1 MIRIALALV
10 LALSMAIPAAL
21 AEQVV
26 SDTFTLTD
34 EVTIKVEAP
43 AEEQPVEEQP
53 AEEQPVEEG
62 PAEEPAEE
70 QPTAEPLPTEPPL
83 PTQEPLPTEPPIPT
97 VEPLPT
103 DEALSTEQPLPTDE
117 LPTATPT
124 PTQEAP
130 APQRSVS
137 ISIDKPLDA
146 IYIGDEVTF
155 TATLHGY
162 EGAQVEIFWECM
174 TNGEWQPTGDTGAT
188 LTVVIDE
195 SNAQSSWR
203 CGVTVLAEPELE
215 QPVAE

>member
-10 LALSMAIPAAL
+10 LALSLAIPAAL

-43 AEEQPVEEQP
+43 AEEQPVEEK
-53 AEEQPVEEG
+53 
-62 PAEEPAEE
+62 PAEEPAQE

-103 DEALSTEQPLPTDE
+103 DEALSTEQPTGE

-188 LTVVIDE
+188 LTIVIDE

>member
-43 AEEQPVEEQP
+43 AEEPPVEE
-53 AEEQPVEEG
+53 EPVEEE
-62 PAEEPAEE
+62 PVEEPAQE
-70 QPTAEPLPTEPPL
+70 QPTAEPLPTEPPI

-103 DEALSTEQPLPTDE
+103 DEALSTEQPTGEP
-117 LPTATPT
+117 PTATPT

-188 LTVVIDE
+188 LTIVIDE

>member
-10 LALSMAIPAAL
+10 LALSLAIPAAL

-43 AEEQPVEEQP
+43 AEEQPVEE
-53 AEEQPVEEG
+53 EPVEE
-62 PAEEPAEE
+62 PAQE

>member
-10 LALSMAIPAAL
+10 LALSLAIPAAL

-43 AEEQPVEEQP
+43 AEEQPVEE
-53 AEEQPVEEG
+53 E
-62 PAEEPAEE
+62 PAEEPAQE
-70 QPTAEPLPTEPPL
+70 QPTAEPLPTEPPI

-103 DEALSTEQPLPTDE
+103 DEALSAEQPLPTDE

>member
-1 MIRIALALV
+1 MKKMIRIALALV
-10 LALSMAIPAAL
+10 LALSLAIPAAL

-43 AEEQPVEEQP
+43 AEEQPVEE
-53 AEEQPVEEG
+53 E
-62 PAEEPAEE
+62 PAEEPAQE

-103 DEALSTEQPLPTDE
+103 DEALSTEQPTGE

>member
-43 AEEQPVEEQP
+43 AEEQPVEE
-53 AEEQPVEEG
+53 E
-62 PAEEPAEE
+62 PAEEPAQE

-103 DEALSTEQPLPTDE
+103 DEALSTEQPTDE

>member
-43 AEEQPVEEQP
+43 VEEQPVEEQP
-53 AEEQPVEEG
+53 AEEQPVEEE

-130 APQRSVS
+130 APQRNVS

-188 LTVVIDE
+188 LTIVIDE

>member
-10 LALSMAIPAAL
+10 LALSLAIPAAL

-43 AEEQPVEEQP
+43 AEEQPVEE
-53 AEEQPVEEG
+53 EPVEE
-62 PAEEPAEE
+62 PAQE

-103 DEALSTEQPLPTDE
+103 DEALSTEQPTGE
-117 LPTATPT
+117 LPT

>member
-43 AEEQPVEEQP
+43 AEEPPVEE
-53 AEEQPVEEG
+53 EPVEE
-62 PAEEPAEE
+62 PAQE

-103 DEALSTEQPLPTDE
+103 DETLSTEQPLPTDE
-117 LPTATPT
+117 LPAATPT

-188 LTVVIDE
+188 LTIVIDE

>member
-1 MIRIALALV
+1 MKKMIRIALALV
-10 LALSMAIPAAL
+10 LALSLAIPAAL

-43 AEEQPVEEQP
+43 AEEQPVEE
-53 AEEQPVEEG
+53 E
-62 PAEEPAEE
+62 PAEEPAQE
-70 QPTAEPLPTEPPL
+70 QPTAEPLPTEPPI

-97 VEPLPT
+97 VEPMPT
-103 DEALSTEQPLPTDE
+103 DEALSTEQPTDE

-130 APQRSVS
+130 APQRNVS

-188 LTVVIDE
+188 LTIVIDE

>member
-10 LALSMAIPAAL
+10 LALSLAIPAAL

-43 AEEQPVEEQP
+43 AEEQPVEE
-53 AEEQPVEEG
+53 EPVEE
-62 PAEEPAEE
+62 PAQE
-70 QPTAEPLPTEPPL
+70 QPTAEPLPTEPPI

-103 DEALSTEQPLPTDE
+103 DEALSAEQPTGE

>member
-1 MIRIALALV
+1 MKKMIRIALALV
-10 LALSMAIPAAL
+10 LALSLAIPAAL

-43 AEEQPVEEQP
+43 AEEPPVEE
-53 AEEQPVEEG
+53 EPVEEE
-62 PAEEPAEE
+62 PVEEPAQE

-103 DEALSTEQPLPTDE
+103 DEALSTEQPTGEP
-117 LPTATPT
+117 PTATPT
-124 PTQEAP
+124 HTQEAP

-188 LTVVIDE
+188 LTIVIDE

>member
-10 LALSMAIPAAL
+10 LALSLAIPAAL

-43 AEEQPVEEQP
+43 AEEQPVEE
-53 AEEQPVEEG
+53 EPVEE
-62 PAEEPAEE
+62 PAQE

-83 PTQEPLPTEPPIPT
+83 PT

-117 LPTATPT
+117 LPAATPT

>member
-43 AEEQPVEEQP
+43 AEEQPVEE
-53 AEEQPVEEG
+53 EPVEEE
-62 PAEEPAEE
+62 PVEEPAQE
-70 QPTAEPLPTEPPL
+70 QPTAEPLPTEPPI

-103 DEALSTEQPLPTDE
+103 DEALSTEQPTGEP
-117 LPTATPT
+117 PTATPT

>member
-43 AEEQPVEEQP
+43 AEEQPVEE
-53 AEEQPVEEG
+53 E
-62 PAEEPAEE
+62 PAEEPAQE

-117 LPTATPT
+117 LPTAT

-188 LTVVIDE
+188 LTIVIDE

>member
-10 LALSMAIPAAL
+10 LALSLAIPAAL

-53 AEEQPVEEG
+53 AEEQPVEEE

-103 DEALSTEQPLPTDE
+103 DEALSAEQPLPTDE
-117 LPTATPT
+117 LPAATPT

-188 LTVVIDE
+188 LTIVIDE

>member
-43 AEEQPVEEQP
+43 AEEQP
-53 AEEQPVEEG
+53 AEEQPVEEE

-103 DEALSTEQPLPTDE
+103 DGALSTEQPLPTDE

-188 LTVVIDE
+188 LTIVIDE

>member
-10 LALSMAIPAAL
+10 LALSLAIPAAL

-43 AEEQPVEEQP
+43 AEEQPVEE
-53 AEEQPVEEG
+53 E
-62 PAEEPAEE
+62 PAEEPAQE

-103 DEALSTEQPLPTDE
+103 DEALSAEQPLPTDE
-117 LPTATPT
+117 LPAATPT

>member
-53 AEEQPVEEG
+53 AEEQPVEEE

-70 QPTAEPLPTEPPL
+70 QPTAEPLPTEPPI

-117 LPTATPT
+117 LPTAT

-188 LTVVIDE
+188 LTIVIDE

>member
-1 MIRIALALV
+1 MKKMIRIALALV
-10 LALSMAIPAAL
+10 LALSLAIPAAL

-43 AEEQPVEEQP
+43 AEEQPVEE
-53 AEEQPVEEG
+53 EPVEE
-62 PAEEPAEE
+62 PAQE
-70 QPTAEPLPTEPPL
+70 QPTAEPLPTEPHI

-103 DEALSTEQPLPTDE
+103 DEALSTEQPTGE

>member
-43 AEEQPVEEQP
+43 AEEQPVEE
-53 AEEQPVEEG
+53 E

-188 LTVVIDE
+188 LTIVIDE

>member
-10 LALSMAIPAAL
+10 LALSLAIPAAL

-43 AEEQPVEEQP
+43 AEEPPVEE
-53 AEEQPVEEG
+53 EPVEE
-62 PAEEPAEE
+62 PAQE

-117 LPTATPT
+117 LPTAT

-188 LTVVIDE
+188 LTIVIDE

>member
-10 LALSMAIPAAL
+10 LALSLAIPAAL

-43 AEEQPVEEQP
+43 AEEQPVEE
-53 AEEQPVEEG
+53 EPVEE
-62 PAEEPAEE
+62 PAQE

-103 DEALSTEQPLPTDE
+103 DEALSTEQPTGE

-188 LTVVIDE
+188 LTIVIDE

>member
-43 AEEQPVEEQP
+43 AEEPPVEE
-53 AEEQPVEEG
+53 EPVEEE
-62 PAEEPAEE
+62 PVEEPAQE
-70 QPTAEPLPTEPPL
+70 QPTA
-83 PTQEPLPTEPPIPT
+83 EPLPTEPPIPT

-103 DEALSTEQPLPTDE
+103 DEALSTEQPTGEP
-117 LPTATPT
+117 PTATPT

-188 LTVVIDE
+188 LTIVIDE

-203 CGVTVLAEPELE
+203 CGVTVLAEPEPAENASVVEPAE
-215 QPVAE
+215 Q

>member
-10 LALSMAIPAAL
+10 LALSLAIPAAL

-43 AEEQPVEEQP
+43 AEEQPVEE
-53 AEEQPVEEG
+53 EPVEE
-62 PAEEPAEE
+62 PAQE

-117 LPTATPT
+117 LPTAT

-188 LTVVIDE
+188 LTIVIDE

-203 CGVTVLAEPELE
+203 CGLTVLAEPELE

>member
-1 MIRIALALV
+1 MKKMIRIALALV
-10 LALSMAIPAAL
+10 LALSLAIPAAL

-43 AEEQPVEEQP
+43 AEEQPVEE
-53 AEEQPVEEG
+53 EPVEE
-62 PAEEPAEE
+62 PAQE
-70 QPTAEPLPTEPPL
+70 QPTAEPLPTEPPI

-103 DEALSTEQPLPTDE
+103 DEALSAEQPLPTDE
-117 LPTATPT
+117 LPAATPT

-188 LTVVIDE
+188 LTIVIDE

>member
-10 LALSMAIPAAL
+10 LALSLAIPAAL

-43 AEEQPVEEQP
+43 AEEQPVEE
-53 AEEQPVEEG
+53 E
-62 PAEEPAEE
+62 PAEEPAQE

-103 DEALSTEQPLPTDE
+103 DEALSAEQPLPTDE
-117 LPTATPT
+117 LPAATPT

-188 LTVVIDE
+188 LTIVIDE

>member
-43 AEEQPVEEQP
+43 AEEQPVEEEP
-53 AEEQPVEEG
+53 AE
-62 PAEEPAEE
+62 APAEE

-103 DEALSTEQPLPTDE
+103 DEALSTEQPTGE

-188 LTVVIDE
+188 LTIVIDE

>member
-43 AEEQPVEEQP
+43 AEEQPVEE
-53 AEEQPVEEG
+53 E

-130 APQRSVS
+130 APQRNVS

-188 LTVVIDE
+188 LTIVIDE

>member
-10 LALSMAIPAAL
+10 LALSLAIPAAL

-43 AEEQPVEEQP
+43 AEEQPVEE
-53 AEEQPVEEG
+53 E
-62 PAEEPAEE
+62 PAEEPAQE

-117 LPTATPT
+117 LPTAT

-188 LTVVIDE
+188 LTIVIDE

>member
-43 AEEQPVEEQP
+43 AEEQPVEEEP
-53 AEEQPVEEG
+53 AE
-62 PAEEPAEE
+62 APAEE

-83 PTQEPLPTEPPIPT
+83 PTQEPLPTEPPVPT

-130 APQRSVS
+130 APQRNVS

-188 LTVVIDE
+188 LTIVIDE

>member
-10 LALSMAIPAAL
+10 LALSLAIPAAL

-43 AEEQPVEEQP
+43 AEEQPVEE
-53 AEEQPVEEG
+53 EPVEE
-62 PAEEPAEE
+62 PAQE

-83 PTQEPLPTEPPIPT
+83 STQEPLPTEPPIPT

-103 DEALSTEQPLPTDE
+103 DEALSAEQPLPTDE
-117 LPTATPT
+117 LPAATPT

-188 LTVVIDE
+188 LTIVIDE

>member
-1 MIRIALALV
+1 MKKMIRIALALV
-10 LALSMAIPAAL
+10 LALSLAIPAAL

-43 AEEQPVEEQP
+43 AEEQPVEE
-53 AEEQPVEEG
+53 EPVEE
-62 PAEEPAEE
+62 PAQE

-103 DEALSTEQPLPTDE
+103 DEALSAEQPLPTDE

>member
-43 AEEQPVEEQP
+43 AEEQPVEE
-53 AEEQPVEEG
+53 E
-62 PAEEPAEE
+62 PAEEPAQE
-70 QPTAEPLPTEPPL
+70 QPTAEPLPTEPPI

-97 VEPLPT
+97 VEPMPT
-103 DEALSTEQPLPTDE
+103 DEALSTEQPTDE

-130 APQRSVS
+130 APQRNVS

-188 LTVVIDE
+188 LTIVIDE

>member
-10 LALSMAIPAAL
+10 LALSLAIPAAL

-43 AEEQPVEEQP
+43 AEEQPVEE
-53 AEEQPVEEG
+53 EPVEEE
-62 PAEEPAEE
+62 PVEEPAQE

-103 DEALSTEQPLPTDE
+103 DEALSAEQPLPTDE
-117 LPTATPT
+117 LPAATPT

-188 LTVVIDE
+188 LTIVIDE

>member
-1 MIRIALALV
+1 MKKMIRIALALV
-10 LALSMAIPAAL
+10 LALSLAIPAAL

-43 AEEQPVEEQP
+43 AEEPPVEE
-53 AEEQPVEEG
+53 EPVEEE
-62 PAEEPAEE
+62 PVEEPAQE

-103 DEALSTEQPLPTDE
+103 DEALSTEQPTGEP
-117 LPTATPT
+117 PTATPT

-188 LTVVIDE
+188 LTIVIDE

>member
-10 LALSMAIPAAL
+10 LALSLAIPAAL

-43 AEEQPVEEQP
+43 AEEQP
-53 AEEQPVEEG
+53 AEEQPVEEE
-62 PAEEPAEE
+62 PVEEPAQE
-70 QPTAEPLPTEPPL
+70 QPTA
-83 PTQEPLPTEPPIPT
+83 EPLPTEPPIPT

-103 DEALSTEQPLPTDE
+103 DEALSAEQPLPTDE
-117 LPTATPT
+117 LPAATPT

-188 LTVVIDE
+188 LTIVIDE

>member
-43 AEEQPVEEQP
+43 AEEQPVEE
-53 AEEQPVEEG
+53 EPVEE
-62 PAEEPAEE
+62 PAQE

-117 LPTATPT
+117 LPTAT

-188 LTVVIDE
+188 LTIVIDE